1 MSRFL
6 ITKFRIKK
14 IWVLICSK
22 MKILKIFSPPYF
34 LNLNVRSLI
43 QIQMSDR
50 IIHIEGTEKVEN
62 AEL

>member
-1 MSRFL
+1 
-6 ITKFRIKK
+6 
-14 IWVLICSK
+14 